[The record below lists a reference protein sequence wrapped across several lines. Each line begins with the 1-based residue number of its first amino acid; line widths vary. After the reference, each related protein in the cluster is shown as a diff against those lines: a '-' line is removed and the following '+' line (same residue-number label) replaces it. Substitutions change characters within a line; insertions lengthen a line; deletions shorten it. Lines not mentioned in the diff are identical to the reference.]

1 MIYTPKEWQC
11 DDYITAGELNRMER
25 GIQEAMGDSVFKIVT
40 HTENMSDL
48 TSESSTGRITVTP
61 TAQERYR
68 LVGIVGAK
76 FYSETEGFDRII
88 RSTGLSHQEYVDDDT
103 HFSFVVANGNS
114 GDYVNW
120 KATFT
125 LLYLK
130 SND

>member
-11 DDYITAGELNRMER
+11 DDFITAGELNRMER

-40 HTENMSDL
+40 HTENMSEL
-48 TSESSTGRITVTP
+48 ASGSSTGRITVTP
-61 TAQERYR
+61 TAQEGYR
-68 LVGIVGAK
+68 LVGIIGAK
-76 FYSETEGFDRII
+76 FYSETEMFDRII

-103 HFSFVVANGNS
+103 HFSFVVGDGNS
-114 GDYVNW
+114 GNYVDW